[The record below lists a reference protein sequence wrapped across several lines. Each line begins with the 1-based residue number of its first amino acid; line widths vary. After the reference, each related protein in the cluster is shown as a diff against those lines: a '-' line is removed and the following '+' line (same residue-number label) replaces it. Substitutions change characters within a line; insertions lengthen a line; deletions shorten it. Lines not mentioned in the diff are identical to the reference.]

1 MKPENTGCFH
11 IKNLLKFPE
20 NYNVRI
26 EIVHMFLKI
35 LYRTLWD
42 KNNLL
47 SEKIILDGLVGQKE
61 EKAFLEV
68 RSNEA
73 CKKTNSAPLI
83 HPRIKVSLAA
93 QSVSDKEIHYADPVQ

>member
-93 QSVSDKEIHYADPVQ
+93 

>member
-1 MKPENTGCFH
+1 MCTDDDALDHIEKELGISISLDGLKNPIDQVKIDLLRVLMKPENTGCFH

-20 NYNVRI
+20 NYNVRV

-47 SEKIILDGLVGQKE
+47 SEKIILDGLVG
-61 EKAFLEV
+61 
-68 RSNEA
+68 
-73 CKKTNSAPLI
+73 
-83 HPRIKVSLAA
+83 
-93 QSVSDKEIHYADPVQ
+93 